1 MLFHIYGIGAKRC
14 ENHHIC
20 FLRATQ
26 LHFRFQNVIKIER
39 VLEPLK
45 VAQSAVQ
52 RGIDVRFL
60 LENEHLFTHLY
71 IYRVKHKNS
80 YHYITG
86 AKICDQMHTQILTF
100 KKTLLHFAEEKCSLR
115 F

>member
-1 MLFHIYGIGAKRC
+1 MFFFQRTTRHP
-14 ENHHIC
+14 
-20 FLRATQ
+20 F
-26 LHFRFQNVIKIER
+26 FRFQNVIKIER

-45 VAQSAVQ
+45 AAHSDVQ

-60 LENEHLFTHLY
+60 LENEHLFTCLY

-86 AKICDQMHTQILTF
+86 AKISDQTHTQILTF